1 MGKGKLRFVD
11 SSIEQMHLVRL
22 WMLNLDGE
30 VRQLRQLVHG
40 QDRLLLL
47 LLMLLL
53 VWPYYPYY

>member
-40 QDRLLLL
+40 QDRLLRW
-47 LLMLLL
+47 LLMFSL
-53 VWPYYPYY
+53 PTAAT